1 MPQPYLDE
9 LDKKKLPYVVV
20 QNLLR
25 VAKKLDIIYMT
36 RIQKERFP
44 DPVEYNKLKGVYQ
57 IDKSL
62 LKHTKKNVRILHP
75 LPRVDEIKTDL
86 DETENA
92 AYFRQA
98 GNGIPVRQ
106 AILALVTGMI

>member
-1 MPQPYLDE
+1 
-9 LDKKKLPYVVV
+9 
-20 QNLLR
+20 
-25 VAKKLDIIYMT
+25 MT

-62 LKHTKKNVRILHP
+62 LNHTKKDVKILHP
-75 LPRVDEIKTDL
+75 LPRVDEIKKEL
-86 DETENA
+86 DDTENA

-98 GNGIPVRQ
+98 GNGIPVRP
-106 AILALVTGMI
+106 AIIALVKGMI